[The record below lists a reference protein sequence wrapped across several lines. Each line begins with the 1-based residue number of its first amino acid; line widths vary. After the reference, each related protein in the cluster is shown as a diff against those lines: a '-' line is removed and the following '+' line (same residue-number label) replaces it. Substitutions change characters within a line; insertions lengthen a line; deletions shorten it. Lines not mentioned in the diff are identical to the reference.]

1 MPTRPG
7 QAATADPGCSGPG
20 RAPQAQTARWPQTFL
35 PVQCLLRTPQPT
47 VHVTAF
53 LPTARPAPP
62 GPAGMTV
69 SWYEKKSSGTQQHKV
84 TGMADSMTRTCPQLP
99 LFGTIRPRGGPQAEG
114 LHSDL
119 QLCAERAS
127 TLTAWGVRGTRPGV
141 HSISPAFHVD
151 ASPTSSATERDHDRK
166 AAVTANPQGPC
177 RRGRHCSPGRWRCQS
192 PQRALASHPALPAS
206 GAQVPAARRARPG
219 CACPQECVGRSRIP
233 VVSWPRV
240 TAREAR
246 HLQPSWNVLPAP
258 TNCSLSVLG
267 CVACARPGGA
277 PHLAGRWG
285 AEETMLT
292 VQVPRHSKLVPVT
305 T

>member
-1 MPTRPG
+1 MPRGDTLTPLVATARSPKTTLPFYNPAHVASLRGWELQPGGGAQPGSGTGGQVPTRPG

-62 GPAGMTV
+62 GPAGTTV
-69 SWYEKKSSGTQQHKV
+69 SWYERKSSGTQQHKV

-177 RRGRHCSPGRWRCQS
+177 RRGRHCSPGRWRC
-192 PQRALASHPALPAS
+192 
-206 GAQVPAARRARPG
+206 
-219 CACPQECVGRSRIP
+219 
-233 VVSWPRV
+233 
-240 TAREAR
+240 
-246 HLQPSWNVLPAP
+246 
-258 TNCSLSVLG
+258 
-267 CVACARPGGA
+267 
-277 PHLAGRWG
+277 
-285 AEETMLT
+285 
-292 VQVPRHSKLVPVT
+292 
-305 T
+305 